1 MNLSIKTRLVTLHTI
16 TTTLVVAFVLGLL
29 FSISSNEIFSN
40 VSQKLKTR
48 VNESYEEITII
59 DGNIIF
65 DADFVKIE
73 DGIYLS
79 AYNVGE
85 SDLLYGR
92 IPYGFEGLEFKE
104 DVIREVNTDNV
115 NYYVYDMKVPLENG
129 NEIMIRG
136 ITSIDEAKNEFDNTL
151 RIALLLTPLLIILV
165 AVLGYFLSKRALAPV
180 DKITR
185 TVKDIIAKKDL
196 SKRVNLKKGSDEI
209 YELAATFDE
218 LLDDVE
224 ESMQREKRF
233 TDDVAHELRTPL
245 SVAKMSLTEALRGDL
260 DPEVKEELKV
270 VQNKLDMM
278 TKMTAQLL
286 LLARAD
292 QGKIDL
298 HKEKIAFSELSEMV
312 ALEFK
317 ELALNKG
324 IELVYDIKED
334 LYVKGDETMLLR
346 LYNNVLENALNY
358 SKEGSTIRLSVDDKD
373 EDIIFKIAD
382 EGIGISKDDLGK
394 IFERFYRADKSRTLK
409 GSGLGLSIVKW
420 IADAHDIRIEV
431 KSEPD
436 KGSEFIFTIKK
447 YEC

>member
-1 MNLSIKTRLVTLHTI
+1 MNLSIKTRLVILHTI

-48 VNESYEEITII
+48 VNESYEEIAII

-104 DVIREVNTDNV
+104 DVIREVNADNV

-151 RIALLLTPLLIILV
+151 RIALLLTPLLIILF
-165 AVLGYFLSKRALAPV
+165 AVLGYFLSNRALAPV

-196 SKRVNLKKGSDEI
+196 SKRVNLKK
-209 YELAATFDE
+209 
-218 LLDDVE
+218 
-224 ESMQREKRF
+224 
-233 TDDVAHELRTPL
+233 
-245 SVAKMSLTEALRGDL
+245 
-260 DPEVKEELKV
+260 VKV
-270 VQNKLDMM
+270 
-278 TKMTAQLL
+278 
-286 LLARAD
+286 
-292 QGKIDL
+292 
-298 HKEKIAFSELSEMV
+298 
-312 ALEFK
+312 
-317 ELALNKG
+317 
-324 IELVYDIKED
+324 IK
-334 LYVKGDETMLLR
+334 Y
-346 LYNNVLENALNY
+346 
-358 SKEGSTIRLSVDDKD
+358 
-373 EDIIFKIAD
+373 
-382 EGIGISKDDLGK
+382 
-394 IFERFYRADKSRTLK
+394 
-409 GSGLGLSIVKW
+409 
-420 IADAHDIRIEV
+420 
-431 KSEPD
+431 
-436 KGSEFIFTIKK
+436 
-447 YEC
+447 